1 LELQSYWRA
10 TLDEIDQQII
20 AILKQDGRASYV
32 DIAKKT
38 KLSEGAVRKRISA
51 LIQSSDIKKFTIELG
66 FKTGARAITLLSI
79 NPAYPTSKISQKLI
93 KLSNVET
100 VHEVTGQYDI
110 VVTISASSI
119 TEVNHCIEEIRTV
132 EGVSNTNTM
141 IILREW

>member
-1 LELQSYWRA
+1 M
-10 TLDEIDQQII
+10 DEIDQQII